1 MPSRTLDLGERTDAR
16 YAGPVHPRASQP
28 LGAGPERE
36 RVGAE
41 MGEAWREE
49 GGGGLRSCRRVGA
62 VAASS
67 DD

>member
-1 MPSRTLDLGERTDAR
+1 MKGLQRCPVSSTVKLRMPSHTPDLGERERTP
-16 YAGPVHPRASQP
+16 GMSQP

-49 GGGGLRSCRRVGA
+49 GG
-62 VAASS
+62 
-67 DD
+67 